1 MMTDFHGGKTASG
14 RFQTNE
20 RIIMKKL
27 MVSLLVGLFG
37 FAAQTWAVAPVDM
50 TDVSTEVVPYITAA
64 AGAGLLIFAALY
76 AIRVIIKAFRAAG
89 K

>member
-1 MMTDFHGGKTASG
+1 
-14 RFQTNE
+14 
-20 RIIMKKL
+20 MKKFML
-27 MVSLLVGLFG
+27 TLGFAVLGLVG
-37 FAAQTWAVAPVDM
+37 AASAVAPVDM

-64 AGAGLLIFAALY
+64 AGAGLLIFGALY